1 MKRGFLLMNTG
12 SPEAPTE
19 AAVRGYLK
27 EFLMDPHVID
37 LPWPL
42 RTMLVHGII
51 LPHRPAK
58 SAEAYKSIWT
68 KNGSPLI
75 HYCTELASKLDV
87 ELCMAYGKP
96 SAKDAIDRL
105 LGSGVDEACLLP
117 LFPQSAM
124 ATTGACI
131 AKVKAELKEHATL
144 RIAPPFYNHP
154 AFMTPAAESLKDVD
168 EHILF
173 SYHGLPLRHLKRM
186 PPPDYRSQCMETTK
200 AIAEASGIPEE
211 RYSVSFQSRMGKTKW
226 TEPYTKE
233 TLRQLP
239 ARGIKHLA
247 VVCPGFFC
255 DCLETLEEIGI
266 RGKGI
271 FMETGGESFR
281 MIPCLNDSRA
291 AIDCVKSLMA
301 TADSWPVA

>member
-1 MKRGFLLMNTG
+1 
-12 SPEAPTE
+12 
-19 AAVRGYLK
+19 
-27 EFLMDPHVID
+27 
-37 LPWPL
+37 
-42 RTMLVHGII
+42 
-51 LPHRPAK
+51 
-58 SAEAYKSIWT
+58 
-68 KNGSPLI
+68 
-75 HYCTELASKLDV
+75 
-87 ELCMAYGKP
+87 
-96 SAKDAIDRL
+96 
-105 LGSGVDEACLLP
+105 
-117 LFPQSAM
+117 
-124 ATTGACI
+124 
-131 AKVKAELKEHATL
+131 
-144 RIAPPFYNHP
+144 
-154 AFMTPAAESLKDVD
+154 
-168 EHILF
+168 
-173 SYHGLPLRHLKRM
+173 
-186 PPPDYRSQCMETTK
+186 METTK